1 VDGEKMRILLAE
13 DDVNLNRN
21 LTFFLEQEGY
31 QVDSCF
37 NGEDALYYAGQQ
49 IHDVIL
55 LDRMLPLLSGT
66 EVLKAIRR
74 KGISTPI
81 LLITALGTLSD
92 RVEGLDLG
100 ADDYLVKPFELEEL
114 SARIRS
120 LARRIGQNIIPSQ
133 RLSFQDLSFHV
144 QTNELTGPNGT
155 ITLSKREGTLME
167 IFMHNPEQIL
177 SRSQLINKV
186 WGIDGEVED
195 GNLDNY
201 IFFLRRRLKGL
212 NTKAEIS
219 TIRGTGYKLENGGTH
234 VS

>member
-1 VDGEKMRILLAE
+1 
-13 DDVNLNRN
+13 
-21 LTFFLEQEGY
+21 
-31 QVDSCF
+31 
-37 NGEDALYYAGQQ
+37 
-49 IHDVIL
+49 
-55 LDRMLPLLSGT
+55 
-66 EVLKAIRR
+66 
-74 KGISTPI
+74 
-81 LLITALGTLSD
+81 
-92 RVEGLDLG
+92 
-100 ADDYLVKPFELEEL
+100 
-114 SARIRS
+114 
-120 LARRIGQNIIPSQ
+120 
-133 RLSFQDLSFHV
+133 
-144 QTNELTGPNGT
+144 
-155 ITLSKREGTLME
+155 ME